1 MMPYLGQIVEDD
13 LLDMNIVRS
22 AWQEIKVA
30 ADRHND
36 PDNSL
41 LLLAMNTLHRRQFR
55 EPAPQCGV
63 CRWCA
68 G

>member
-22 AWQEIKVA
+22 AWQEIKAA

-36 PDNSL
+36 PGQFTAFTGYEYTSSQN
-41 LLLAMNTLHRRQFR
+41 NFENLHRNVVFADG
-55 EPAPQCGV
+55 AP
-63 CRWCA
+63 
-68 G
+68 